1 MSELYD
7 FHHEAMD
14 LAFFAL
20 RARRRGDEE
29 EAVPMFK
36 GALENELKALDE
48 LYKFGEVVEP
58 TYSVLHRSA
67 ATLALDCEDWR
78 LAEKLAAKALLENP
92 PAVIAD
98 ELRDVWEQ
106 AISQRHLR
114 VNGVELA
121 AGELQMS
128 LSGREVAFGMV
139 PYNEFQS
146 RVDHFAKSIH
156 RTAERLNGLPF
167 RERGGPPKDIRDD
180 FRPFISAP
188 RAASYAVTLRF
199 GRPVHH
205 QLALPGV
212 RDTFEVVDEFVET
225 MRILDKDGTSGALN
239 RIGDEKYFHNF
250 ISLAKKI
257 APDGDRIQQVGF
269 TIQSPKAQ
277 RSIAFRRLR
286 EEISPPRETDVDEKI
301 VVLHGELL
309 YADARNANKNTI
321 QIVDD
326 AKKAHL
332 IEAPEAMMDDIVL
345 PMWGDEVSVE
355 AIQRSSGKSA
365 VYTLLDIW
373 RRSEAPSD
381 EWQDAAARPPADAKA
396 MMLFP

>member
-20 RARRRGDEE
+20 RARRRGNEE

-36 GALENELKALDE
+36 DALENELKALDE

-128 LSGREVAFGMV
+128 LSGPEVAFGMV
-139 PYNEFQS
+139 PYNEFRD
-146 RVDHFAKSIH
+146 RVDYFAKSIH

-167 RERGGPPKDIRDD
+167 RERGGPPKDIRDA

-199 GRPVHH
+199 GREVNHRPV
-205 QLALPGV
+205 LLTV
-212 RDTFEVVDEFVET
+212 RDAFEVVDEFVET
-225 MRILDKDGTSGALN
+225 IRILDEDGTSGALN
-239 RIGDEKYFHNF
+239 RIVDEKYFHNF

-257 APDGDRIQQVGF
+257 APDGDRIRQVGF
-269 TIQSPKAQ
+269 TIQSHRGQ
-277 RSIAFRRLR
+277 RSFGFRRLR
-286 EEISPPRETDVDEKI
+286 KDISLPRENDI
-301 VVLHGELL
+301 VKEIDFLHGELR
-309 YADARNANKNTI
+309 YADARNSKRNTI
-321 QIVDD
+321 RIVDD
-326 AKKAHL
+326 AQKIHE
-332 IEAPEAMMDDIVL
+332 IQVPEAMMDSVVR
-345 PMWGDEVSVE
+345 PMWGYEVSVE
-355 AIQRSSGKSA
+355 VRQRSTGKS
-365 VYTLLDIW
+365 VIRTLHEMW
-373 RRSEAPSD
+373 PRFEESRR
-381 EWQDAAARPPADAKA
+381 
-396 MMLFP
+396 

>member
-20 RARRRGDEE
+20 RARRRGNEE

-36 GALENELKALDE
+36 DALENELRALDE

-78 LAEKLAAKALLENP
+78 LAEKLAAKALAEDP
-92 PAVIAD
+92 PEVIAE

-139 PYNEFQS
+139 PYNEFRD
-146 RVDHFAKSIH
+146 RVDYFAKSIH

-167 RERGGPPKDIRDD
+167 RERGGPPKDIRDA

-199 GRPVHH
+199 GRPVRH

-212 RDTFEVVDEFVET
+212 RDAFEVVDEFVET
-225 MRILDKDGTSGALN
+225 MRILDKDGTSGALS

-269 TIQSPKAQ
+269 TIRSPESQ
-277 RSIAFRRLR
+277 RSVAFRRLR

-301 VVLHGELL
+301 VFLHGELL

-321 QIVDD
+321 RIVDE
-326 AKKAHL
+326 AKKSHL
-332 IEAPEAMMDDIVL
+332 IEAPEAMMDDIVA
-345 PMWGDEVSVE
+345 PMWGDEVSVKVKL
-355 AIQRSSGKSA
+355 RSKGGSPASE
-365 VYTLLDIW
+365 LLDIW
-373 RRSEAPSD
+373 LRSEVPID
-381 EWQDAAARPPADAKA
+381 EWQDTPAIQPTDAKA
-396 MMLFP
+396 MPLFP

>member
-20 RARRRGDEE
+20 RARRRGNEE

-36 GALENELKALDE
+36 DALENELKALDE

-92 PAVIAD
+92 PEVIAE

-139 PYNEFQS
+139 PYNEFRD
-146 RVDHFAKSIH
+146 RVDYFAKSIH

-167 RERGGPPKDIRDD
+167 RERGGPSKDITDA

-199 GRPVHH
+199 GRPVHY

-212 RDTFEVVDEFVET
+212 RDTFDVVDEFVET

-269 TIQSPKAQ
+269 TIQSPESQ
-277 RSIAFRRLR
+277 RSVAFRRLR
-286 EEISPPRETDVDEKI
+286 EEISPPRETDADEKI
-301 VVLHGELL
+301 VFLHGELF

-321 QIVDD
+321 RIVDD

-332 IEAPEAMMDDIVL
+332 IEAPEAMMDDIVR
-345 PMWGDEVSVE
+345 PMWGDEVSVKV
-355 AIQRSSGKSA
+355 IQRSRGSSPAGE
-365 VYTLLDIW
+365 LLDIW
-373 RRSEAPSD
+373 LRSEAPAD
-381 EWQDAAARPPADAKA
+381 EWQDASARPPADAKA
-396 MMLFP
+396 MTLFP